1 MIFGDNGSG
10 ERYKEIKEM
19 VRRNDKIKLLNFVDP
34 NKVPDLYKEADVSI
48 IYMKAGALP
57 NKVFDALGSYTPI
70 LSIGEGDVSNFVKKY
85 NIGWYVAN
93 DPTEIKLLI
102 KDITREEVNQKIKN
116 IENIRVNYLRD
127 NLLDDYV
134 RLIKNLCNNSHK
146 N

>member
-1 MIFGDNGSG
+1 M
-10 ERYKEIKEM
+10 
-19 VRRNDKIKLLNFVDP
+19 
-34 NKVPDLYKEADVSI
+34 
-48 IYMKAGALP
+48 
-57 NKVFDALGSYTPI
+57 
-70 LSIGEGDVSNFVKKY
+70 
-85 NIGWYVAN
+85 AN